1 MSLDHIGRYEL
12 LKSLAVGGMAEVFLA
27 RQTSVQGFEKVL
39 VIKKILP
46 HLASQE
52 RFVQMFL
59 DEARL
64 AARFNHPNIVQIFD
78 LGQDQDVFFIAM
90 EYIHGEDIKSLVRR
104 CAKKKQ
110 RIPNE
115 HIVKI
120 FSGVM
125 DGLHYAHQQTDLDG
139 KKGGIVHR
147 DVSPHN
153 IIVSFEGG
161 VKLVDFGIAKARSE
175 ISTTIPGRVK
185 GKHAYMSPEQCRGMD
200 IDGRS
205 DVFSAGVV
213 MYELLTWTR
222 LFKRKSDLDTLKAVA
237 AGDVRPPQSVSPEI
251 DAELQDIVM
260 RALAPNKDDRYQTAQ
275 EMQMALDDYLLAK
288 SLKSNSIF
296 ISRFMADMFA
306 DKLEARNRALEH
318 AKAANLEGAVLAA
331 KDEGPDLVAFLDM
344 FFGDAGS
351 GSDSTGETGRISGT
365 QSDAGPEFTP
375 SSEYT
380 PAGKPGFPGS
390 KMKRTD
396 PVLQISP
403 DSGRPPPKAPP
414 PKPPPGME
422 LLHDA
427 PVVSTR
433 QDRAQPGQSPFETEQ
448 PDSLMSFDTGAQPA
462 AEIVDPLAGER
473 LAGEPDPYADE
484 IMPAGKRGKGFLV
497 LVFLVL
503 AVLAGGL
510 IYMFRDTEQTS
521 NAPKTGRVE
530 VKSIPSGADVYYDD
544 SRLPSQTPTE
554 IGSIEPA
561 VEHTLKVSLPGLP
574 AWEKKFTLT
583 DTRKP
588 LFFEAVLSKGAALK
602 ARMSGAPI
610 IAGADGKGFG
620 EIQVKS
626 KPPRA
631 LIYLDGIST
640 GKKTP
645 STLSKVAAGL
655 DHVILLEKK
664 GMQSAF
670 ERFKLTGGQT
680 IQLDLS
686 LQVGADEA
694 RGRLLAH
701 VESEP
706 EGAKVTVNGYPLSSK
721 TPLAVKMLAKDV
733 SELEVEMKGYK
744 TWKRTVR
751 PVPGVDLTFFAK
763 LKK

>member
-1 MSLDHIGRYEL
+1 VSLDHIGRYEL
-12 LKSLAVGGMAEVFLA
+12 LKSLAVGGMAEVYLA
-27 RQTSVQGFEKVL
+27 RQTGVQGFEKVL

-104 CAKKKQ
+104 CAKKKK
-110 RIPNE
+110 RIPIE

-139 KKGGIVHR
+139 QKGGIVHR

-153 IIVSFEGG
+153 VIVSFEGG

-222 LFKRKSDLDTLKAVA
+222 LFKRKSDLDTLKAVV
-237 AGDVRPPQSVSPEI
+237 AGDVRPPSDLRPEI
-251 DAELQDIVM
+251 DADLQDIVM
-260 RALAPNKDDRYQTAQ
+260 RALAQNREERFQTAQ
-275 EMQMALDDYLLAK
+275 EMQMALDDYLLNK
-288 SLKSNSIF
+288 SLKSNSIL
-296 ISRFMADMFA
+296 ISRFMENMFA
-306 DKLEARNRALEH
+306 DKLEARNKALEH
-318 AKAANLEGAVLAA
+318 AKAANLEGAVLAS
-331 KDEGPDLVAFLDM
+331 KEEGPDLVAFLDM

-351 GSDSTGETGRISGT
+351 GSDSTGETGRMAGT

-375 SSEYT
+375 SAEYT
-380 PAGKPGFPGS
+380 PAARQADMPVP

-396 PVLQISP
+396 PVMQISS

-414 PKPPPGME
+414 PRPPPGME
-422 LLHDA
+422 LLQGA
-427 PVVSTR
+427 PAQAQPAQAPSSAEQPDPFMTFNAG
-433 QDRAQPGQSPFETEQ
+433 AQPG
-448 PDSLMSFDTGAQPA
+448 SFSQAD
-462 AEIVDPLAGER
+462 EIFDPMAGER
-473 LAGEPDPYADE
+473 LPGEPDPYAEE

-503 AVLAGGL
+503 AALAGGL
-510 IYMFRDTEQTS
+510 IYMFRGTEQIS
-521 NAPKTGRVE
+521 DAPKTGRL
-530 VKSIPSGADVYYDD
+530 KISSIPSGADVYFDD

-554 IGSIEPA
+554 IGSLEPG
-561 VEHTLKVSLPGLP
+561 VEHTLKVSLPGMP
-574 AWEKKFTLT
+574 TWEKKFTLQ

-588 LFFEAVLSKGAALK
+588 LIFEAVLSKEAAQK

-610 IAGADGKGFG
+610 IAGAEGKGLG

-626 KPPRA
+626 KPSRA
-631 LIYLDGIST
+631 LIYLDGVST

-645 STLSKVAAGL
+645 HTFTKVAAEL
-655 DHVILLEKK
+655 DHVILLERK
-664 GMQSAF
+664 GVQSAF
-670 ERFKLTGGQT
+670 ERLKLAKGQT
-680 IQLDLS
+680 AQVDLA
-686 LQVGADEA
+686 LQKGEDEA
-694 RGRLLAH
+694 HGRILVH

-706 EGAKVTVNGYPLSSK
+706 EGAKVTVNGYPLSKK
-721 TPLAVKMLAKDV
+721 TPLAVKMLAKDI
-733 SELEVEMKGYK
+733 SELEVELKGYK
-744 TWKRTVR
+744 IWNRTVR

-763 LKK
+763 LRK